1 MEWSVLKP
9 EIFASIMDFF
19 ASNVP
24 ILTEE
29 QPPSDT
35 GACLHSKIVY
45 TAFSSIQSNLHGP
58 VPRKMVKFEPRL
70 SQISSTDVS
79 CLTTCYSRLQNTVE
93 PLLRDAL
100 MITQNATLSNA

>member
-35 GACLHSKIVY
+35 GVCLHCKIGPRTDCGVY
-45 TAFSSIQSNLHGP
+45 Y
-58 VPRKMVKFEPRL
+58 M
-70 SQISSTDVS
+70 
-79 CLTTCYSRLQNTVE
+79 
-93 PLLRDAL
+93 
-100 MITQNATLSNA
+100 

>member
-35 GACLHSKIVY
+35 GVCLHCKIGPCMDRLWCILHVEIRNVLQL
-45 TAFSSIQSNLHGP
+45 SI
-58 VPRKMVKFEPRL
+58 
-70 SQISSTDVS
+70 VS
-79 CLTTCYSRLQNTVE
+79 GGSRGA
-93 PLLRDAL
+93 P
-100 MITQNATLSNA
+100 

>member
-35 GACLHSKIVY
+35 GVCLHCKIGPRTDCGVY
-45 TAFSSIQSNLHGP
+45 LIHVGMRHVLQLSIVSGGSRGAPPPPLFLDLTEAQRTEKTFS
-58 VPRKMVKFEPRL
+58 
-70 SQISSTDVS
+70 
-79 CLTTCYSRLQNTVE
+79 
-93 PLLRDAL
+93 
-100 MITQNATLSNA
+100 